1 MTRAVEAA
9 AGSAGARAMTLHTA
23 VVDAGS
29 SGTRLF
35 LYRVEP
41 GPFARVEKL
50 LEKEFPTMA
59 SGAKEDGINNFVR
72 PDDLATEATVVPEI
86 IDPLLDHVSE
96 FLAGAGLDTKHVE
109 VNLLATAGMRYAE
122 GLHGRPAID
131 RLYDTIR
138 RGIRARGFLVG
149 EVRTTCGSEEEGVWT
164 WINLND
170 VLYRAF
176 DGDREPV
183 GIVEVGGSS
192 LQLTFPTDE
201 DPDAVPH
208 VHRVELN
215 GRRFAVSC
223 RSFLGLGQDDARK
236 EMRRRLGPEGSA
248 VCFPGGFPA
257 AADHGDML
265 DGVGMHR
272 LAAAGRYEFGACST
286 AYNGIVSDRLAEA
299 GIPDLRH
306 ARGDFVGIDG
316 VYYATEPWGIQED
329 PERLADLIPDR
340 CSSVANF
347 PRIDEREFVQA
358 QAANATYIH
367 VLLTRLFDGS
377 GRKLVRAVPTRRDG
391 ETLLTWTRGY
401 LIGRYSRM
409 PVEG

>member
-1 MTRAVEAA
+1 
-9 AGSAGARAMTLHTA
+9 MTLHTA
-23 VVDAGS
+23 VIDAGS

-41 GPFARVEKL
+41 GPFAHVEKL
-50 LEKEFPTMA
+50 LEQEFATMA

-72 PDDLATEATVVPEI
+72 PDDPATQATVVPEI
-86 IDPLLDHVSE
+86 IDPLLAHARG
-96 FLAGAGLDTKHVE
+96 FLAGLGIEPAAVE

-122 GLHGRPAID
+122 GLHGRLAID

-138 RGIRARGFLVG
+138 RGIHAHGFPVG
-149 EVRTTCGSEEEGVWT
+149 DVRTTCGSEEEGVWT

-170 VLYRAF
+170 MLLDAF
-176 DGDREPV
+176 ETDREPV

-201 DPDAVPH
+201 DPDRVPH
-208 VHRVELN
+208 VHRVNLN
-215 GRRFAVSC
+215 GRRLAVSC

-248 VCFPGGFPA
+248 VCFPVGFRAPL
-257 AADHGDML
+257 DHGDVL
-265 DGVGMHR
+265 DGVGTHR
-272 LAAAGRYEFGACST
+272 LAADGRYEFAACSM
-286 AYNGIVSDRLAEA
+286 AYDGIVGDRLMEA

-316 VYYATEPWGIQED
+316 VYYATEPWGIEEE
-329 PERLADLIPDR
+329 PERLADLIPER
-340 CSSVANF
+340 CSSATNF
-347 PRIDEREFVQA
+347 PQIEEQDRVQA
-358 QAANATYIH
+358 QAANATYIN
-367 VLLTRLFDGS
+367 VLLTRLFHGS
-377 GRKLVRAVPTRRDG
+377 GHTLVRAVPTRRAG

-401 LIGRYSRM
+401 LIQRYSRT
-409 PVEG
+409 PAKA

>member
-1 MTRAVEAA
+1 M
-9 AGSAGARAMTLHTA
+9 SFHTA
-23 VVDAGS
+23 VIDAGS

-50 LEKEFPTMA
+50 LEKEFPAMA

-72 PDDLATEATVVPEI
+72 PDDPAAEATVVPEI
-86 IDPLLDHVSE
+86 IDPLLEHARE
-96 FLAGAGLDTKHVE
+96 FLGGLGVEPAQVE

-131 RLYDTIR
+131 RLYGTIR
-138 RGIRARGFLVG
+138 AGIGRQGFRLG

-170 VLYRAF
+170 VLYHAF
-176 DGDREPV
+176 EGGPEPV
-183 GIVEVGGSS
+183 GILEVGGSS

-208 VHRVELN
+208 VHRVDLA

-248 VCFPGGFPA
+248 VCFPGGFRA
-257 AADHGDML
+257 AADHGDVL

-272 LAAAGRYEFGACST
+272 LTADGCYDFPACSA
-286 AYNGIVSDRLAEA
+286 AYGDIVQERLATA
-299 GIPDLRH
+299 GIPDLTH

-316 VYYATEPWGIQED
+316 VYYATEPWGIEEE

-340 CSSVANF
+340 CHAVANF
-347 PRIDEREFVQA
+347 PHIDERELVQA
-358 QAANATYIH
+358 QAANATYIQT
-367 VLLTRLFDGS
+367 LLARLFRDS
-377 GRKLVRAVPTRRDG
+377 GRRLVRAVPTRRDG

-401 LIGRYSRM
+401 LIHRHSR
-409 PVEG
+409 PRSGS

>member
-1 MTRAVEAA
+1 M
-9 AGSAGARAMTLHTA
+9 SLNTA
-23 VVDAGS
+23 VIDAGS

-72 PDDLATEATVVPEI
+72 PDDPAAEATVVPEI
-86 IDPLLDHVSE
+86 IDPLLEHARE
-96 FLAGAGLDTKHVE
+96 FLAGLGVEPTRVE

-122 GLHGRPAID
+122 GLHGRAAID
-131 RLYDTIR
+131 RLYGTIR
-138 RGIRARGFLVG
+138 AGIGRHGFRLG

-170 VLYRAF
+170 VLYHAF
-176 DGDREPV
+176 EGGREPV

-201 DPDAVPH
+201 DPDAVAH
-208 VHRVELN
+208 VHRVDLA

-248 VCFPGGFPA
+248 VCFPGGFRA
-257 AADHGDML
+257 AADHGDVL

-272 LAAAGRYEFGACST
+272 LAADGRYDFPACAA
-286 AYNGIVSDRLAEA
+286 AYDDIVQDRLATA
-299 GIPDLRH
+299 GIPDLTH

-316 VYYATEPWGIQED
+316 VYYATEPWGIEEE
-329 PERLADLIPDR
+329 PERLAELIPDR
-340 CSSVANF
+340 CHTVANF
-347 PRIDEREFVQA
+347 PHIDEQELVQA
-358 QAANATYIH
+358 QAANATYIQA
-367 VLLTRLFDGS
+367 LLARLFRDS
-377 GRKLVRAVPTRRDG
+377 GRRLVRAVPTRRDG

-401 LIGRYSRM
+401 LIRRHSGSR
-409 PVEG
+409 PGS

>member
-1 MTRAVEAA
+1 
-9 AGSAGARAMTLHTA
+9 MTLHTA
-23 VVDAGS
+23 VIDAGS

-35 LYRVEP
+35 LYGVEP
-41 GPFARVEKL
+41 GPLARVEKL

-59 SGAKEDGINNFVR
+59 SGAKEDGINNFVH
-72 PDDLATEATVVPEI
+72 PDDRAAQATVVPEV
-86 IDPLLDHVSE
+86 IDPLLEHARR
-96 FLAGAGLDTKHVE
+96 FLAGLGVDPAAVE

-122 GLHGRPAID
+122 GLYGRPAVD
-131 RLYDTIR
+131 RLYDMIR
-138 RGIRARGFLVG
+138 GGIRAHGFPVG

-170 VLYRAF
+170 VLGDAF

-192 LQLTFPTDE
+192 LQLTFKTDE

-208 VHRVELN
+208 VHRVQLN

-248 VCFPGGFPA
+248 VCFPGGFRA

-265 DGVGMHR
+265 DGVGVHR
-272 LAAAGRYEFGACST
+272 LAVDGRYEFGACST
-286 AYNGIVSDRLAEA
+286 TYESIVRDRLAA
-299 GIPDLRH
+299 VGIPDLAH

-316 VYYATEPWGIQED
+316 VYYATEPWGIEGQ
-329 PERLADLIPDR
+329 PERLAEMIASQ
-340 CSSVANF
+340 CGTVVNF
-347 PRIDEREFVQA
+347 PGIDEQEFVQS
-358 QAANATYIH
+358 QAANATYVH
-367 VLLTRLFDGS
+367 VLLTSLFEGT
-377 GRKLVRAVPTRRDG
+377 GRRLVRAVPSRRDG
-391 ETLLTWTRGY
+391 DTMLTWTRGY
-401 LIGRYSRM
+401 LLARHSR
-409 PVEG
+409 PD

>member
-1 MTRAVEAA
+1 
-9 AGSAGARAMTLHTA
+9 MTLHTA
-23 VVDAGS
+23 VIDAGS

-41 GPFARVEKL
+41 GAFARVEKL

-72 PDDLATEATVVPEI
+72 PDDPDAEASVVPEI
-86 IDPLLDHVSE
+86 IDPLLEHVSG
-96 FLAGAGLDTKHVE
+96 FLGRLGVAPAQVE

-131 RLYDTIR
+131 RLYATIR
-138 RGIRARGFLVG
+138 SGVGRHGFPVG

-170 VLYRAF
+170 LLVRAF
-176 DGDREPV
+176 DGDGEPV

-201 DPDAVPH
+201 DPDAVAH

-236 EMRRRLGPEGSA
+236 EMRRRLGPEESA

-257 AADHGDML
+257 ALDHGDVI
-265 DGVGMHR
+265 DGVGEFR
-272 LAAAGRYEFGACST
+272 LAADGRYEFDRCST
-286 AYNGIVSDRLAEA
+286 AYSVIVGNRLAEA
-299 GIPDLRH
+299 GVPDLSH

-316 VYYATEPWGIQED
+316 VYYATEPWGIAEEPD
-329 PERLADLIPDR
+329 RLAELIQAR
-340 CSSVANF
+340 CGTVANF
-347 PRIDEREFVQA
+347 PHIDERELVQA
-358 QAANATYIH
+358 QAANATY
-367 VLLTRLFDGS
+367 VDALLRRLFAGS
-377 GRKLVRAVPTRRDG
+377 GRRLVRAVPTRRLG

-401 LIGRYSRM
+401 LIQRYSGPRAD
-409 PVEG
+409 V

>member
-1 MTRAVEAA
+1 MHGRETTMT
-9 AGSAGARAMTLHTA
+9 SHTA
-23 VVDAGS
+23 VIDAGS

-41 GPFARVEKL
+41 GSFARVEKL

-72 PDDLATEATVVPEI
+72 PDDAPAEAGVVPEI
-86 IDPLLDHVSE
+86 IDPLMEHARG
-96 FLAGAGLDTKHVE
+96 FLAGIGVAPGEFE
-109 VNLLATAGMRYAE
+109 VNLLATAGMRYAA
-122 GLHGRPAID
+122 GLHGQPAVD

-138 RGIRARGFLVG
+138 TGIRRHGFTIG

-170 VLYRAF
+170 VLYRVF
-176 DGDREPV
+176 DGDHEPV

-201 DPDAVPH
+201 DPAEVPH

-215 GRRFAVSC
+215 GRRFSVSC

-248 VCFPGGFPA
+248 VCFPDGFSA
-257 AADHGDML
+257 GLDHGDVI
-265 DGVGMHR
+265 DGVGEFR
-272 LAAAGRYEFGACST
+272 LGADGRFDFGTCTAAYS
-286 AYNGIVSDRLAEA
+286 GIVRDRLAEA
-299 GIPDLRH
+299 RAPDLAH

-316 VYYATEPWGIQED
+316 VYYATECWDIEETPELLAERIQ
-329 PERLADLIPDR
+329 DR
-340 CSSVANF
+340 CRSVANF
-347 PRIDEREFVQA
+347 PGIEADDLVQVR
-358 QAANATYIH
+358 AANATY
-367 VLLTRLFDGS
+367 VNTLLVTLFRDT
-377 GRKLVRAVPTRRDG
+377 GRRLVRTVPTRRDG
-391 ETLLTWTRGY
+391 DTLLTWTRGY
-401 LIGRYSRM
+401 LLARHSHG
-409 PVEG
+409 

>member
-1 MTRAVEAA
+1 MTF
-9 AGSAGARAMTLHTA
+9 HTA
-23 VVDAGS
+23 VIDAGS

-41 GPFARVEKL
+41 GPFAHVQKL
-50 LEKEFPTMA
+50 LEQEFPTMA
-59 SGAKEDGINNFVR
+59 SGVKEDGINNFVR
-72 PDDLATEATVVPEI
+72 PDDPAMQATVVPEI
-86 IDPLLDHVSE
+86 IDPLLSHARG
-96 FLAGAGLDTKHVE
+96 FLAGLGVEPAEVE

-122 GLHGRPAID
+122 GLHGRSAVD

-138 RGIRARGFLVG
+138 GGIRAHGFPIG

-170 VLYRAF
+170 LLFDAF
-176 DGDREPV
+176 ESDHEPV

-201 DPDAVPH
+201 DPDLVPH
-208 VHRVELN
+208 VHRVDLN

-257 AADHGDML
+257 AADHGDVL
-265 DGVGMHR
+265 DGVGVHRLAANGCYEFGTCAAAYETIVRDR
-272 LAAAGRYEFGACST
+272 LAAAGP
-286 AYNGIVSDRLAEA
+286 
-299 GIPDLRH
+299 PDLTH

-316 VYYATEPWGIQED
+316 VFYATEPWGIATEPQ
-329 PERLADLIPDR
+329 RLGDLIPTR
-340 CSSVANF
+340 CGDVGNF
-347 PRIDEREFVQA
+347 PHIETAEFVQA
-358 QAANATYIH
+358 QAANATYVH
-367 VLLTRLFDGS
+367 VLLTRLFAGT
-377 GRKLVRAVPTRRDG
+377 GRRLVRAVPSRQDG
-391 ETLLTWTRGY
+391 DTLLTWTRGY
-401 LIGRYSRM
+401 LLSRHSR
-409 PVEG
+409 PSPARPHP

>member
-1 MTRAVEAA
+1 
-9 AGSAGARAMTLHTA
+9 MTLHTA
-23 VVDAGS
+23 VIDAGS

-41 GPFARVEKL
+41 GPFAHVEKV
-50 LEKEFPTMA
+50 LEQEFPTMA

-72 PDDLATEATVVPEI
+72 PDDPATQATVVPEI
-86 IDPLLDHVSE
+86 IDPLLEHARG
-96 FLAGAGLDTKHVE
+96 FLSGLGIEPNRVE

-122 GLHGRPAID
+122 GLHGRPVVD

-138 RGIRARGFLVG
+138 AHGFPVG

-170 VLYRAF
+170 LLCDAF
-176 DGDREPV
+176 ESDREPV

-201 DPDAVPH
+201 DPDLVPH
-208 VHRVELN
+208 VHRVDLN

-248 VCFPGGFPA
+248 VCFPGGFRA
-257 AADHGDML
+257 ALDQGDVL
-265 DGVGMHR
+265 DGVGAHR
-272 LAAAGRYEFGACST
+272 LAADGRYEFAACSA
-286 AYNGIVSDRLAEA
+286 AYDGIVADRLTEA
-299 GIPDLRH
+299 GVPDLRH

-316 VYYATEPWGIQED
+316 VYYATEPWGIHED
-329 PERLADLIPDR
+329 PERLADLIPER
-340 CSSVANF
+340 CSSAANF
-347 PRIDEREFVQA
+347 PEIDERERVQA
-358 QAANATYIH
+358 QAANATYVN
-367 VLLTRLFDGS
+367 VLLTRLFHGS

-391 ETLLTWTRGY
+391 ETLLTWTWGY
-401 LIGRYSRM
+401 LIGWYSGK
-409 PVEG
+409 PGGA

>member
-1 MTRAVEAA
+1 
-9 AGSAGARAMTLHTA
+9 MTLHTA
-23 VVDAGS
+23 VIDAGS

-59 SGAKEDGINNFVR
+59 SGAKEDGINNFVL
-72 PDDLATEATVVPEI
+72 PDDPAAEATVVPEI
-86 IDPLLDHVSE
+86 IDPLLEHASG
-96 FLAGAGLDTKHVE
+96 FLGRLGVAPAQVE
-109 VNLLATAGMRYAE
+109 VNLLATAGMRYAV
-122 GLHGRPAID
+122 LHGRPAID
-131 RLYDTIR
+131 RLYATIR
-138 RGIRARGFLVG
+138 SGVGRHGFPVG

-170 VLYRAF
+170 LLVRAF
-176 DGDREPV
+176 DGDGEAV
-183 GIVEVGGSS
+183 GVVEVGGSS

-201 DPDAVPH
+201 DPDAVAH
-208 VHRVELN
+208 VHRVELA

-248 VCFPGGFPA
+248 VCFPGGFRA

-272 LAAAGRYEFGACST
+272 LAADGCYDVPACSA
-286 AYNGIVSDRLAEA
+286 AYGDIVQDRLATA
-299 GIPDLRH
+299 GIPDLTH

-316 VYYATEPWGIQED
+316 VYYATEPWGIHED
-329 PERLADLIPDR
+329 PERLADLIPER
-340 CSSVANF
+340 CSSAANF
-347 PRIDEREFVQA
+347 PQIDERERVQA
-358 QAANATYIH
+358 QAANATYIN
-367 VLLTRLFDGS
+367 VLLTRLFHGS

-401 LIGRYSRM
+401 LIRRYSRT
-409 PVEG
+409 PTPGVSTADVGR

>member
-1 MTRAVEAA
+1 MTF
-9 AGSAGARAMTLHTA
+9 HTA
-23 VVDAGS
+23 VIDAGS

-41 GPFARVEKL
+41 ERLARVEKV
-50 LEKEFPTMA
+50 LEQEFPTMA

-72 PDDLATEATVVPEI
+72 PDDPAAQATVVPETI
-86 IDPLLDHVSE
+86 APLLQHARR
-96 FLAGAGLDTKHVE
+96 FLSGIGVEPDAVE

-122 GLHGRPAID
+122 KCHGRAAVD

-138 RGIRARGFLVG
+138 SGIRDHGFAVG
-149 EVRTTCGSEEEGVWT
+149 EVRTTCGSEEEGIWT

-170 VLYRAF
+170 VLFRTF
-176 DGDREPV
+176 DGEEPPV

-201 DPDAVPH
+201 DPAVVPH
-208 VHRVELN
+208 VHHVELN

-248 VCFPGGFPA
+248 VCFPGGFRA
-257 AADHGDML
+257 DCDHGDVL
-265 DGVGMHR
+265 DGVGTHR
-272 LAAAGRYEFGACST
+272 LAADGRYEFGGCSA
-286 AYNGIVSDRLAEA
+286 AYEGIVGDRLAES
-299 GIPDLRH
+299 GVPDLAH

-316 VYYATEPWGIQED
+316 VFYATEPWGIED
-329 PERLADLIPDR
+329 DLHRLRDMIDAR
-340 CSSVANF
+340 CGTVTNF
-347 PRIDEREFVQA
+347 PGIDDREFVQA

-367 VLLTRLFDGS
+367 VLLTRLFTGT
-377 GRKLVRAVPTRRDG
+377 GRRLVRAVPTRRDG
-391 ETLLTWTRGY
+391 DTLLTWTRGY
-401 LIGRYSRM
+401 LLARHSRS
-409 PVEG
+409 

>member
-1 MTRAVEAA
+1 
-9 AGSAGARAMTLHTA
+9 MTLPTA
-23 VVDAGS
+23 VIDAGS

-72 PDDLATEATVVPEI
+72 PDDPAAEATVVPEI
-86 IDPLLDHVSE
+86 IDPLLEHARG
-96 FLAGAGLDTKHVE
+96 FLAELGVEPAQVE

-122 GLHGRPAID
+122 GLHGRPAIE
-131 RLYDTIR
+131 RLYGTIR
-138 RGIRARGFLVG
+138 AGISRHGFQLG

-170 VLYRAF
+170 VLYHAF
-176 DGDREPV
+176 EGGHEPV

-201 DPDAVPH
+201 DPDAVAH
-208 VHRVELN
+208 VHRVELA

-248 VCFPGGFPA
+248 VCFPGGFRA
-257 AADHGDML
+257 AVDHGDVL

-272 LAAAGRYEFGACST
+272 LAVDGRYDFPACSA
-286 AYNGIVSDRLAEA
+286 AYGDIVQDRLAAA
-299 GIPDLRH
+299 GIPDLTH
-306 ARGDFVGIDG
+306 ACGDFVGIDG
-316 VYYATEPWGIQED
+316 VYYATEPWGIAHE
-329 PERLADLIPDR
+329 PERLAELIPDR
-340 CSSVANF
+340 CHTVANF
-347 PRIDEREFVQA
+347 PHIDERELVQA
-358 QAANATYIH
+358 QAANATYIQA
-367 VLLTRLFDGS
+367 LLARLFRDS
-377 GRKLVRAVPTRRDG
+377 GRRLVRAVPTRQDG

-401 LIGRYSRM
+401 LIRRHSGPRS
-409 PVEG
+409 GT

>member
-1 MTRAVEAA
+1 MP
-9 AGSAGARAMTLHTA
+9 LHTA
-23 VVDAGS
+23 VIDAGS

-41 GPFARVEKL
+41 GPFAHVEKL
-50 LEKEFPTMA
+50 LEQEFPTMA

-72 PDDLATEATVVPEI
+72 PDDPATQATVVPEI
-86 IDPLLDHVSE
+86 IDPLLEHVRG
-96 FLAGAGLDTKHVE
+96 FLAGLGVEPAAVE

-122 GLHGRPAID
+122 GLHGRPAVD
-131 RLYDTIR
+131 HLYDLIR
-138 RGIRARGFLVG
+138 GGIRAHGFAVG
-149 EVRTTCGSEEEGVWT
+149 DVRTTCGSEEEGVWT

-170 VLYRAF
+170 VLYQAF

-201 DPDAVPH
+201 DPDTVPH
-208 VHRVELN
+208 VHRVDLN
-215 GRRFAVSC
+215 GRSFAVSC

-236 EMRRRLGPEGSA
+236 EMRRRLGPDGSA
-248 VCFPGGFPA
+248 VCFPGGFRA
-257 AADHGDML
+257 AADHGDVL
-265 DGVGMHR
+265 DGVGTHR
-272 LAAAGRYEFGACST
+272 LAADGHYEFAACSA
-286 AYNGIVSDRLAEA
+286 AYDGIVGDRLAEA

-316 VYYATEPWGIQED
+316 VFYATEPWGITEE
-329 PERLADLIPDR
+329 PERLAELIPTR
-340 CSSVANF
+340 CSSAANF
-347 PRIDEREFVQA
+347 PHIDEREFVQA

-367 VLLTRLFDGS
+367 VLLARLFRGS
-377 GRKLVRAVPTRRDG
+377 GHKLFRAVPTRRDG

-401 LIGRYSRM
+401 LIQRHSQPGRARH
-409 PVEG
+409 

>member
-1 MTRAVEAA
+1 MTR
-9 AGSAGARAMTLHTA
+9 HTA
-23 VVDAGS
+23 VIDAGS

-41 GPFARVEKL
+41 GPFAHVEKL
-50 LEKEFPTMA
+50 LEQEFPTMA

-72 PDDLATEATVVPEI
+72 PDDPAIQATVMPEI
-86 IDPLLDHVSE
+86 VDPLLEHARG
-96 FLAGAGLDTKHVE
+96 FLRGLGIEPAHVE

-138 RGIRARGFLVG
+138 RGILAHGFPVG

-170 VLYRAF
+170 MLFTVF
-176 DGDREPV
+176 ESDREPV

-201 DPDAVPH
+201 DPDLVAH

-215 GRRFAVSC
+215 GRRYAVSC

-248 VCFPGGFPA
+248 VCFPTGFRA
-257 AADHGDML
+257 ALDHGDVL
-265 DGVGMHR
+265 DGVGAHR
-272 LAAAGRYEFGACST
+272 LAADGRYEFTACSM
-286 AYNGIVSDRLAEA
+286 AYDGIVGDRLTEA

-316 VYYATEPWGIQED
+316 VFYATEPWGINEA
-329 PERLADLIPDR
+329 PERLADLLPER
-340 CSSVANF
+340 CSSAVNF
-347 PRIDEREFVQA
+347 PQIDERERVQA

-367 VLLTRLFDGS
+367 VLLTRLFAGS
-377 GRKLVRAVPTRRDG
+377 GHRLVRAVPTRRDG

-401 LIGRYSRM
+401 LIDRYSGKLA
-409 PVEG
+409 EG

>member
-1 MTRAVEAA
+1 MTR
-9 AGSAGARAMTLHTA
+9 HTA
-23 VVDAGS
+23 VIDAGS

-72 PDDLATEATVVPEI
+72 PDDPAAEATVVPEI
-86 IDPLLDHVSE
+86 IDPLLEHASG
-96 FLAGAGLDTKHVE
+96 FLGGLGLAPAMVE

-131 RLYDTIR
+131 RLYATIR
-138 RGIRARGFLVG
+138 SGVGRHGFPVG

-170 VLYRAF
+170 LVVRAF
-176 DGDREPV
+176 DGDGEPV

-248 VCFPGGFPA
+248 VCFPGGFLA
-257 AADHGDML
+257 ALDHGDVI
-265 DGVGMHR
+265 DGVGEFR
-272 LAAAGRYEFGACST
+272 LAVDGRYEFDRCSA
-286 AYNGIVSDRLAEA
+286 AYAAIVRDRLAEA
-299 GIPDLRH
+299 GVPDLAH

-316 VYYATEPWGIQED
+316 VYYATEPWGIAEE
-329 PERLADLIPDR
+329 PERLAELIPDR
-340 CSSVANF
+340 CQRTENF
-347 PRIDEREFVQA
+347 PHIDEQELVQA
-358 QAANATYIH
+358 QAANATYIQA
-367 VLLTRLFDGS
+367 LLTRLFEGS
-377 GRKLVRAVPTRRDG
+377 GRRVTRAVPTRRDG
-391 ETLLTWTRGY
+391 DTLLTWTRGY
-401 LIGRYSRM
+401 LIQRHSGRPTSA
-409 PVEG
+409 

>member
-1 MTRAVEAA
+1 MTHV
-9 AGSAGARAMTLHTA
+9 TA
-23 VVDAGS
+23 VIDAGS

-72 PDDLATEATVVPEI
+72 PDDPAEQATVVPEI
-86 IDPLLDHVSE
+86 IDPLLEHARD
-96 FLAGAGLDTKHVE
+96 FLAGLGIAPSQVE

-122 GLHGRPAID
+122 GLHGRGAVD

-138 RGIRARGFLVG
+138 GGIGRHGFATG
-149 EVRTTCGSEEEGVWT
+149 EVRTTCGSEEEGIWT

-170 VLYRAF
+170 VLVRAF
-176 DGDREPV
+176 DEGHEPV

-201 DPDAVPH
+201 DPDRVPH
-208 VHRVELN
+208 VHRVEL
-215 GRRFAVSC
+215 GGSRFAISC

-257 AADHGDML
+257 DADHGDVI
-265 DGVGMHR
+265 DGVGAYR
-272 LAAAGRYEFGACST
+272 LGVDGRYDFEACSSS
-286 AYNGIVSDRLAEA
+286 YGRIVEERFAEA
-299 GIPDLRH
+299 GMPDLTH

-316 VYYATEPWGIQED
+316 VYYATEEWG
-329 PERLADLIPDR
+329 LADTPDR
-340 CSSVANF
+340 LPAMIVDRCGTVANF
-347 PRIDEREFVQA
+347 PEIKRCERTQA
-358 QAANATYIH
+358 RAANATYVH
-367 VLLTRLFDGS
+367 VLLSRLFART
-377 GRKLVRAVPTRRDG
+377 GRRLVKAVPTRRDG
-391 ETLLTWTRGY
+391 DTILTWTRGY
-401 LIGRYSRM
+401 LIARFSR
-409 PVEG
+409 P

>member
-1 MTRAVEAA
+1 MTR
-9 AGSAGARAMTLHTA
+9 HTA
-23 VVDAGS
+23 VIDAGS

-41 GPFARVEKL
+41 GAFARVEKL
-50 LEKEFPTMA
+50 LEKEFPKMA

-72 PDDLATEATVVPEI
+72 PDDPDAEATVVPEI
-86 IDPLLDHVSE
+86 IDPLLEHASG
-96 FLAGAGLDTKHVE
+96 FLGRLGVAPSQVE

-131 RLYDTIR
+131 RLYATIR
-138 RGIRARGFLVG
+138 SGVGRHGFPVG

-170 VLYRAF
+170 LLVRAF
-176 DGDREPV
+176 DGDGAPV

-248 VCFPGGFPA
+248 VCFPGGFRA

-265 DGVGMHR
+265 DGVGLHR
-272 LAAAGRYEFGACST
+272 LAADGRYDFPACSA
-286 AYNGIVSDRLAEA
+286 AYAGIVHDRLSEA
-299 GIPDLRH
+299 GVPDLSH
-306 ARGDFVGIDG
+306 AQGDFVGIDG
-316 VYYATEPWGIQED
+316 VYYATEPWGIEEE

-340 CSSVANF
+340 CHAVANF
-347 PRIDEREFVQA
+347 PHIDERELVQA
-358 QAANATYIH
+358 QAANATYIQA
-367 VLLTRLFDGS
+367 LLARLFQAS
-377 GRKLVRAVPTRRDG
+377 GRRLVRAAPTRQDG

-401 LIGRYSRM
+401 LIHRHSGPHS
-409 PVEG
+409 GS

>member
-1 MTRAVEAA
+1 MTF
-9 AGSAGARAMTLHTA
+9 HTA
-23 VVDAGS
+23 VIDAGS

-41 GPFARVEKL
+41 GALARVEKV
-50 LEKEFPTMA
+50 LEQEFPTMA

-72 PDDLATEATVVPEI
+72 PDDLATQATVVPETI
-86 IDPLLDHVSE
+86 SPLLEHARA
-96 FLAGAGLDTKHVE
+96 FLVGLGVEPAAVE

-138 RGIRARGFLVG
+138 AGIRSHGFSVG
-149 EVRTTCGSEEEGVWT
+149 EVRTTCGSEEEGIWT

-170 VLYRAF
+170 VLSRTF
-176 DGDREPV
+176 DGDQQPV

-201 DPDAVPH
+201 DPDVVPH
-208 VHRVELN
+208 VHRIELN

-248 VCFPGGFPA
+248 VCFPGGFRA
-257 AADHGDML
+257 TVDHGDVL
-265 DGVGMHR
+265 DGVGVHR
-272 LAAAGRYEFGACST
+272 LAVDGRYEFGACSAT
-286 AYNGIVSDRLAEA
+286 YESIVRDRLAAA
-299 GIPDLRH
+299 GIPDLAH

-316 VYYATEPWGIQED
+316 VYYATEYWDIDED
-329 PERLADLIPDR
+329 PERLADVIR
-340 CSSVANF
+340 GHCGTAANF
-347 PRIDEREFVQA
+347 PGIDEREFVQA
-358 QAANATYIH
+358 QAANATYVH
-367 VLLTRLFDGS
+367 MLLTRLFEGT
-377 GRKLVRAVPTRRDG
+377 GRRLVRAVPSRRDG
-391 ETLLTWTRGY
+391 DTMLTWTRGY
-401 LIGRYSRM
+401 LLARHSR
-409 PVEG
+409 PL